1 MAGSKGI
8 FCYELLAMGY
18 WLKNFISKNLY
29 TMIEKLNW
37 IIEKYEELMAK
48 SISPEVIADQKESI
62 RINKEISNMQERYDL
77 AKEYITLWNQLEEAK
92 EILNTESDEE
102 MLEIAKEQKKDSEEK
117 LAEVENKLKIALL
130 PQDPNDDKNIFLEIR
145 PAAWWDEAALFGA
158 ELLKM
163 YLAYAQKKWWK
174 PEIVEEQLTD
184 IWGVKFVM
192 VKISWDKV
200 YSLMKFES
208 GVHRV
213 QRIPET
219 ESQWRVHT
227 STVTVAIMPEVDD
240 VSIYI
245 DPKDVTMDTYAA
257 SSSWWQNANK
267 NQTGIR
273 LHHIPTGIIVD
284 IWDSKSQIK
293 NKEKAFEVLKSRL
306 YQIELDKQQKEQ
318 KELRWNQ
325 IGTWDRSEKIRT
337 YNFPQDRI
345 TDHRIHKS
353 WSNIPVILAGE
364 LDDVLNSLVVENQAM
379 LLEKVE
385 KSE

>member
-1 MAGSKGI
+1 
-8 FCYELLAMGY
+8 
-18 WLKNFISKNLY
+18 
-29 TMIEKLNW
+29 MIEKLQS
-37 IIEKYEELMAK
+37 IINKYEELREQ
-48 SISPEVIADQKESI
+48 SISPEILWNQKESI
-62 RINKEISNMQERYDL
+62 RINKEIASMQERYDL
-77 AKEYITLWNQLEEAK
+77 AKQYIEYWNQLEEAK
-92 EILNTESDEE
+92 EILNTETDDE

-117 LAEVENKLKIALL
+117 LVETENQLKIALL

-163 YLAYAQKKWWK
+163 YLAFAQKKWWK

-184 IWGVKFVM
+184 IGGVKFVM

-245 DPKDVTMDTYAA
+245 DPKDVVMDTYAA

-267 NQTGIR
+267 NQTWIR
-273 LHHIPTGIIVD
+273 LHHIPTGLIVD

-325 IGTWDRSEKIRT
+325 IWSGDRSEKIRT

-353 WSNIPVILAGE
+353 WSNIPVILAGD
-364 LDDVLNSLVVENQAM
+364 LDDILNSLVVENQAI

>member
-1 MAGSKGI
+1 
-8 FCYELLAMGY
+8 
-18 WLKNFISKNLY
+18 
-29 TMIEKLNW
+29 MIEKLNW

-48 SISPEVIADQKESI
+48 SISPEVIADPKESI
-62 RINKEISNMQERYDL
+62 RINKEISSMQERYDL
-77 AKEYITLWNQLEEAK
+77 AKEYTTLWNQLEEAK

-102 MLEIAKEQKKDSEEK
+102 MLEIAKEQKKESEEK
-117 LAEVENKLKIALL
+117 LVEVENKLKIALL

-145 PAAWWDEAALFGA
+145 PAAGWDEAALFGA

-163 YLAYAQKKWWK
+163 YLAFAQKKWWK

-184 IWGVKFVM
+184 IWWVKFVM

-219 ESQWRVHT
+219 ESQGRVHT

-267 NQTGIR
+267 NQTWIR

-325 IGTWDRSEKIRT
+325 IWTWDRSEKIRT
-337 YNFPQDRI
+337 YNFPQDRV
-345 TDHRIHKS
+345 TDHRIHES
-353 WSNIPVILAGE
+353 RSNLPSIMAWNI
-364 LDDVLNSLVVENQAM
+364 DDIMDKLVLENQTK
-379 LLEKVE
+379 LLEASMKE
-385 KSE
+385 

>member
-1 MAGSKGI
+1 
-8 FCYELLAMGY
+8 
-18 WLKNFISKNLY
+18 
-29 TMIEKLNW
+29 MIEKLNW

-48 SISPEVIADQKESI
+48 SISPEVIADPKESI

-117 LAEVENKLKIALL
+117 LVEVENKLKIALL

-192 VKISWDKV
+192 VKICWDKV

-267 NQTGIR
+267 NQTWIR
-273 LHHIPTGIIVD
+273 LHHIPTWIIVD

-325 IGTWDRSEKIRT
+325 IWTWDRSEKIRT

>member
-1 MAGSKGI
+1 
-8 FCYELLAMGY
+8 
-18 WLKNFISKNLY
+18 
-29 TMIEKLNW
+29 MIEKLNW

-48 SISPEVIADQKESI
+48 SISPEVIADPKESI
-62 RINKEISNMQERYDL
+62 RINKEISSMQERYDL
-77 AKEYITLWNQLEEAK
+77 AKEYTTLWNQLEEAK

-102 MLEIAKEQKKDSEEK
+102 MLEIAKEQKKESEEK
-117 LAEVENKLKIALL
+117 LVEVENKLKIALL

-163 YLAYAQKKWWK
+163 YLAFAQKKWWK

-192 VKISWDKV
+192 VKISGDKV

-219 ESQWRVHT
+219 ESQGRVHT

-267 NQTGIR
+267 NQTWIR

-325 IGTWDRSEKIRT
+325 IWTWDRSEKIRT

-353 WSNIPVILAGE
+353 WSNIPVILAWE

>member
-1 MAGSKGI
+1 
-8 FCYELLAMGY
+8 
-18 WLKNFISKNLY
+18 
-29 TMIEKLNW
+29 MIEKLNW
-37 IIEKYEELMAK
+37 IIEKYEELMAQ
-48 SISPEVIADQKESI
+48 SISPDVIADPKESI
-62 RINKEISNMQERYDL
+62 RINKEISSMQERYDL
-77 AKEYITLWNQLEEAK
+77 AKEYTTLWNQLEEAK
-92 EILNTESDEE
+92 EILSTESDEE
-102 MLEIAKEQKKDSEEK
+102 MLEIAKEQKKESEEK
-117 LAEVENKLKIALL
+117 LAEVESKLKIALL

-145 PAAWWDEAALFGA
+145 PAAGWDEAALFGA

-163 YLAYAQKKWWK
+163 YLAFAQKKWWK

-184 IWGVKFVM
+184 IWWVKFVM

-219 ESQWRVHT
+219 ESQGRVHT

-267 NQTGIR
+267 NQTWIR

-353 WSNIPVILAGE
+353 WSNIPVILAWE

>member
-1 MAGSKGI
+1 MTYLWKTVV
-8 FCYELLAMGY
+8 
-18 WLKNFISKNLY
+18 FICILFY

-48 SISPEVIADQKESI
+48 SISPEVIADPKESI
-62 RINKEISNMQERYDL
+62 KINKEISNMQERYDL
-77 AKEYITLWNQLEEAK
+77 AKEYTTLWNQLEEAK

-102 MLEIAKEQKKDSEEK
+102 MLEIAKEQKKESEEK
-117 LAEVENKLKIALL
+117 LVEVENKLKIALL

-163 YLAYAQKKWWK
+163 YLAFAQKKWWK

-184 IWGVKFVM
+184 IGWVKFVM

-208 GVHRV
+208 WVHRV

-273 LHHIPTGIIVD
+273 LHHIPTWIIVD

-325 IGTWDRSEKIRT
+325 IWTWDRSEKIRT

>member
-1 MAGSKGI
+1 
-8 FCYELLAMGY
+8 
-18 WLKNFISKNLY
+18 
-29 TMIEKLNW
+29 MIEKLNW

-48 SISPEVIADQKESI
+48 SISPEVIADPKESI
-62 RINKEISNMQERYDL
+62 RINKEISSMQERYDL
-77 AKEYITLWNQLEEAK
+77 AKEYTTLWNQLEEAK

-117 LAEVENKLKIALL
+117 LIDVENKLKIALL

-163 YLAYAQKKWWK
+163 YLAFAQKKWWK

-267 NQTGIR
+267 NQTWIR
-273 LHHIPTGIIVD
+273 LHHIPTWIIVD
-284 IWDSKSQIK
+284 IGDSKSQIK

-337 YNFPQDRI
+337 YNIPQDRI

>member
-1 MAGSKGI
+1 
-8 FCYELLAMGY
+8 
-18 WLKNFISKNLY
+18 
-29 TMIEKLNW
+29 MIEKLQS
-37 IIEKYEELMAK
+37 IINKYEELREQ
-48 SISPEVIADQKESI
+48 SISPEVLWNQKESI
-62 RINKEISNMQERYDL
+62 RINKEIAWMQERYDL
-77 AKEYITLWNQLEEAK
+77 AKQYIEYRNQLEEAK
-92 EILNTESDEE
+92 EILNTETDDE
-102 MLEIAKEQKKDSEEK
+102 MLEIAKEQKRESEEK
-117 LAEVENKLKIALL
+117 LQDTENKLKIALL

-163 YLAYAQKKWWK
+163 YLAYAQKRWWK

-184 IWGVKFVM
+184 IGGVKFVM
-192 VKISWDKV
+192 VKICWDKV

-245 DPKDVTMDTYAA
+245 DPKDVVMDTYAA
-257 SSSWWQNANK
+257 SSSGWQNANK
-267 NQTGIR
+267 NQTWIR
-273 LHHIPTGIIVD
+273 LHHIPTWLIVD
-284 IWDSKSQIK
+284 IGDSKSQIK

-325 IGTWDRSEKIRT
+325 IWSGDRSEKIRT

-353 WSNIPVILAGE
+353 WSNIPVILAWD
-364 LDDVLNSLVVENQAM
+364 LDDILNSLVVENQAM

>member
-1 MAGSKGI
+1 
-8 FCYELLAMGY
+8 
-18 WLKNFISKNLY
+18 
-29 TMIEKLNW
+29 MIEKLNW

-48 SISPEVIADQKESI
+48 SISPEVIADPKESI

-77 AKEYITLWNQLEEAK
+77 AKEYTTLWNQLEEAK
-92 EILNTESDEE
+92 EILNSESDEE
-102 MLEIAKEQKKDSEEK
+102 MLEIAKEQKKESEEK
-117 LAEVENKLKIALL
+117 LVEVEGKLKIALL

-163 YLAYAQKKWWK
+163 YLAFAQKKWWK

-267 NQTGIR
+267 NQTWIR

-325 IGTWDRSEKIRT
+325 IWTWDRSEKIRT

>member
-1 MAGSKGI
+1 
-8 FCYELLAMGY
+8 
-18 WLKNFISKNLY
+18 
-29 TMIEKLNW
+29 MIEKLNW

-48 SISPEVIADQKESI
+48 SISPEVVADPKESI
-62 RINKEISNMQERYDL
+62 KINKEISSMQERYDL
-77 AKEYITLWNQLEEAK
+77 AKEYTTLWNQLEEAK
-92 EILNTESDEE
+92 EILNTESDPE
-102 MLEIAKEQKKDSEEK
+102 MQEIAKEQKKESEEK
-117 LAEVENKLKIALL
+117 LVEVESKLKIALL

-145 PAAWWDEAALFGA
+145 PAAGWDEAALFGA

-163 YLAYAQKKWWK
+163 YLAFAQKKWWK

-267 NQTGIR
+267 NQTWIR

-325 IGTWDRSEKIRT
+325 IWTWDRSEKIRT

>member
-1 MAGSKGI
+1 
-8 FCYELLAMGY
+8 
-18 WLKNFISKNLY
+18 
-29 TMIEKLNW
+29 MIEKLNW

-48 SISPEVIADQKESI
+48 SVSPEVVSDPKESI
-62 RINKEISNMQERYDL
+62 KINKEISSMQERYDL
-77 AKEYITLWNQLEEAK
+77 AKEYTTLWNQLEEAK

-102 MLEIAKEQKKDSEEK
+102 MLEIAKEQKKESEEK
-117 LAEVENKLKIALL
+117 LVEVENKLKIALL

-267 NQTGIR
+267 NQTWIR

-325 IGTWDRSEKIRT
+325 IWTWDRSEKIRT

-364 LDDVLNSLVVENQAM
+364 LDDVLNSLVVENQAI

>member
-1 MAGSKGI
+1 
-8 FCYELLAMGY
+8 
-18 WLKNFISKNLY
+18 
-29 TMIEKLNW
+29 MIEKLNW

-48 SISPEVIADQKESI
+48 SISPEVIADPKESI
-62 RINKEISNMQERYDL
+62 KINKEISSMQERYDL
-77 AKEYITLWNQLEEAK
+77 AKEYTTLWKQLEEAK

-117 LAEVENKLKIALL
+117 LTEVESKLKIALL

-163 YLAYAQKKWWK
+163 YLSFAQKKWWK

-184 IWGVKFVM
+184 IWWVKFVM

-208 GVHRV
+208 WVHRV

-219 ESQWRVHT
+219 ESQGRVHT

-267 NQTGIR
+267 NQTWIR
-273 LHHIPTGIIVD
+273 LHHIPTWIIVD

-353 WSNIPVILAGE
+353 WSNIPVILAWE

-385 KSE
+385 KSK

>member
-1 MAGSKGI
+1 
-8 FCYELLAMGY
+8 
-18 WLKNFISKNLY
+18 
-29 TMIEKLNW
+29 MIEKLNW

-48 SISPEVIADQKESI
+48 SISPEVIADPKESI
-62 RINKEISNMQERYDL
+62 KINKEISNMQERYDL
-77 AKEYITLWNQLEEAK
+77 AKEYTTLWNQLEEAK

-102 MLEIAKEQKKDSEEK
+102 MLEIAKEQKKESEEK
-117 LAEVENKLKIALL
+117 LVEVENKLKIALL

-163 YLAYAQKKWWK
+163 YLAFAQKKWWK

-184 IWGVKFVM
+184 IWWVKFVM

-219 ESQWRVHT
+219 ESQGRVHT

-257 SSSWWQNANK
+257 SSSGWQNANK

-325 IGTWDRSEKIRT
+325 IWTWDRSEKIRT

>member
-1 MAGSKGI
+1 
-8 FCYELLAMGY
+8 
-18 WLKNFISKNLY
+18 
-29 TMIEKLNW
+29 
-37 IIEKYEELMAK
+37 MAK
-48 SISPEVIADQKESI
+48 SISPEVIADPKESI
-62 RINKEISNMQERYDL
+62 RINKEISSMQERYDL
-77 AKEYITLWNQLEEAK
+77 AKEYTTLWNQLEEAK

-102 MLEIAKEQKKDSEEK
+102 MLEIAKEQKKESEEK
-117 LAEVENKLKIALL
+117 LVEVENKLKIALL

-145 PAAWWDEAALFGA
+145 PAAGWDEAALFGA

-163 YLAYAQKKWWK
+163 YLAFAQKKWWK

-219 ESQWRVHT
+219 ESQGRVHT

-267 NQTGIR
+267 NQTWIR

-325 IGTWDRSEKIRT
+325 IWTWDRSEKIRT

-353 WSNIPVILAGE
+353 WSNIPVILAWE

-385 KSE
+385 KSQ